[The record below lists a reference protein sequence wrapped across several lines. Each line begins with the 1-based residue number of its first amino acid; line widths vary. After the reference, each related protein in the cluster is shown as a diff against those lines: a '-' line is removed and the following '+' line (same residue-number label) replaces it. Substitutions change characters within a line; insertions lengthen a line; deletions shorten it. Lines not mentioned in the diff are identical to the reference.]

1 MITTVNYDEDK
12 GTVCVKV
19 CGVDTF
25 VCIDKVRY
33 VDTYKNY
40 IIYHLSDRT
49 QIKERKPLYKFAEE
63 NPCRLLM
70 QVNKGCIVNL
80 KFVETV
86 RNRRVWLSS
95 GENFGIRRGWE
106 KDIKQRHFA
115 YKIEAGKNGL

>member
-1 MITTVNYDEDK
+1 MITTVRYDEDK
-12 GTVCVKV
+12 NLAYVKISGEDTYVCV
-19 CGVDTF
+19 
-25 VCIDKVRY
+25 DKIRY
-33 VDTYKNY
+33 IDTYKNY
-40 IIYHLSDRT
+40 IIYHLSEGT

-63 NPCRLLM
+63 NSCGLLL

-106 KDIKQRHFA
+106 KEIKQRFFA
-115 YKIEAGKNGL
+115 YKIEAGRNGL